1 MSDCQYADRL
11 SAYHDEE
18 LAPAAAAEVERHLA
32 QCPACAAEL
41 GRMEKLSQAFAGLP
55 APLVSP
61 QAMLRLHRRVD
72 ALPGLS
78 IAHLAEALT
87 AVAASIVIACGAWM
101 WASSAPAE
109 AATMPIWEAAVLQK
123 PAESS
128 APQQASEDRLTVWMA
143 QDLSR
148 ESGHDQK

>member
-1 MSDCQYADRL
+1 MSDCQYGDRL
-11 SAYHDEE
+11 SAYHDQE
-18 LAPAAAAEVERHLA
+18 LPPAAAAEVEQHLA

-41 GRMEKLSQAFAGLP
+41 ARMQKLSQAFAGLP

-61 QAMLRLHRRVD
+61 QAMQRLHRRVD

-87 AVAASIVIACGAWM
+87 AVAASIVIACGAWL
-101 WASSAPAE
+101 WASSTPAG

-123 PAESS
+123 PAES
-128 APQQASEDRLTVWMA
+128 APPQASEDRLTVWMV

-148 ESGHDQK
+148 EGGHDQK